1 MKKVVYHKFFLIYI
15 YIYTHIYIYINEC
28 NSLLL
33 KDQKNKEAILNRANE
48 NYKNNREIK
57 RTSKK

>member
-1 MKKVVYHKFFLIYI
+1 MHIYI
-15 YIYTHIYIYINEC
+15 YIYIYIYINEC
-28 NSLLL
+28 NSLLS
-33 KDQKNKEAILNRANE
+33 KDQKNKETILNRANE

>member
-1 MKKVVYHKFFLIYI
+1 MKKVVYHKFFWY
-15 YIYTHIYIYINEC
+15 IYIYINES
-28 NSLLL
+28 NNLLS
-33 KDQKNKEAILNRANE
+33 KDQKNKETILNRAKE